1 MLKLFGIIIS
11 LLLIGLIFL
20 RLPKESL
27 GLASFSSSSE
37 RFLNFLTV
45 LAILIYFGIAIREN
59 LLNNSI

>member
-11 LLLIGLIFL
+11 ILLIGLIFL

-37 RFLNFLTV
+37 RFLNFLTA

>member
-11 LLLIGLIFL
+11 ILLIGLIFL

-37 RFLNFLTV
+37 RFLNFLTI

>member
-11 LLLIGLIFL
+11 ILLIGLIFL

-37 RFLNFLTV
+37 RFLNFLSV

>member
-11 LLLIGLIFL
+11 ILLIGLIFL

-27 GLASFSSSSE
+27 GLTSFSSSSE
-37 RFLNFLTV
+37 RFLNFLTA
-45 LAILIYFGIAIREN
+45 LAILVYFGIAIREN

>member
-11 LLLIGLIFL
+11 ILLIGLIFL

-27 GLASFSSSSE
+27 GLAGFSSSSE
-37 RFLNFLTV
+37 RFLNFLTT